1 MIKEGKALSIISL
14 VAIILLLFTT
24 VFLYVTKE
32 SEVNKRINL
41 QKQVEELTIKG
52 QNFEAK
58 LKETE
63 IANAQMAASIKFQEE
78 KINMLAKTL
87 EDEKEVRS
95 KNLASIQAKEIEAQN
110 LKAKI
115 EEIRSEKEDV
125 MRSLEKLNEE
135 YLNMKF
141 HLENLIKTKEELEIK
156 AKELSEKEGV
166 SLGTVIVKQTRN

>member
-1 MIKEGKALSIISL
+1 MVKEGKILSAISFI
-14 VAIILLLFTT
+14 VIILLLFTT
-24 VFLYVTKE
+24 IFLYITKE
-32 SEVNKRINL
+32 SEKDKRISL

-78 KINMLAKTL
+78 KINMLAKGL
-87 EDEKEVRS
+87 EEEKEARS
-95 KNLASIQAKEIEAQN
+95 RSLASIQAKEIEAQN
-110 LKAKI
+110 LKSKI
-115 EEIRSEKEDV
+115 EEIRAEKEGV
-125 MRSLEKLNEE
+125 MKGLEKLNEE

-156 AKELSEKEGV
+156 AKELSEKEGI
-166 SLGTVIVKQTRN
+166 SLGTVIVKQTRD

>member
-1 MIKEGKALSIISL
+1 MIKEGKALSAVSFIT
-14 VAIILLLFTT
+14 IILLLFTT
-24 VFLYVTKE
+24 VFLYITKE
-32 SEVNKRINL
+32 SEREKRMGL

-78 KINMLAKTL
+78 KINMLAKGL
-87 EDEKEVRS
+87 EDEKEARG
-95 KNLASIQAKEIEAQN
+95 KNLANIQAKEIEAQN

-115 EEIRSEKEDV
+115 EEIRAEKEDV
-125 MRSLEKLNEE
+125 MKSLEKLNEE

-141 HLENLIKTKEELEIK
+141 HLENLIKTKEELETK
-156 AKELSEKEGV
+156 AKELSEKEGI
-166 SLGTVIVKQTRN
+166 SLGTVIVKQERK

>member
-1 MIKEGKALSIISL
+1 MIKESKILSAIS
-14 VAIILLLFTT
+14 VVTIILLLFTT
-24 VFLYVTKE
+24 IFLYITRE
-32 SEVNKRINL
+32 SERDKRMGL

-78 KINMLAKTL
+78 KINMLVKGL
-87 EDEKEVRS
+87 EDEKEARS
-95 KNLASIQAKEIEAQN
+95 KSLASVQAKELETQS

-115 EEIRSEKEDV
+115 EEIRAEKEGV
-125 MRSLEKLNEE
+125 MRNLEKLNEE

-141 HLENLIKTKEELEIK
+141 HLENLIKTKEELEVK
-156 AKELSEKEGV
+156 AKELSEKEGI
-166 SLGTVIVKQTRN
+166 SLGTVIVKQERN